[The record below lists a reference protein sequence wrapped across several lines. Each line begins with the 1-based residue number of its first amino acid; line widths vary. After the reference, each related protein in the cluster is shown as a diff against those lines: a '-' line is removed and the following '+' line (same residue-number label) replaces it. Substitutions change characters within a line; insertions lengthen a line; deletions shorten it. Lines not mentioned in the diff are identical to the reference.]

1 MRRGS
6 QFLLVAL
13 TGPWLLTGAGHAA
26 PELPV
31 MAYQPGINPQAF
43 LPISY
48 QCPTGKNGV
57 VEVVKMSSVGARI
70 KVRVTFEGESATHA
84 SVQRAWRDKSFEGWH
99 EFTNPR
105 KKPDSDAERTILQ
118 TALTE
123 AELGSHGD
131 LHRRAGDEREV
142 RRDPGAQPAAS
153 AATAGL
159 IDDVGAHASPCLI
172 LPRRMQL
179 RRLARRLY
187 DAAPIT
193 IGRTPYA
200 SALRW
205 DHTLAGSVDRASLR
219 PSLADQ
225 TDQGCGA
232 AHRGQRDRRDGAH
245 RVR

>member
-57 VEVVKMSSVGARI
+57 VEVVKMSSVGGRI

-123 AELGSHGD
+123 ADSVRMAICIGVP
-131 LHRRAGDEREV
+131 ATREK
-142 RRDPGAQPAAS
+142 
-153 AATAGL
+153 
-159 IDDVGAHASPCLI
+159 
-172 LPRRMQL
+172 
-179 RRLARRLY
+179 Y
-187 DAAPIT
+187 DAILEHN
-193 IGRTPYA
+193 R
-200 SALRW
+200 R
-205 DHTLAGSVDRASLR
+205 HLR
-219 PSLADQ
+219 PPPD
-225 TDQGCGA
+225 
-232 AHRGQRDRRDGAH
+232 
-245 RVR
+245 